1 MIEMCDG
8 FEPACTAD
16 SRQHRFGHAFGNAPS
31 YLDMGKIQR
40 TLKIDY
46 TEYEFLDT
54 PCSMADHIATRI
66 TGLSTENLGVRTF
79 KKSRRRTLAWSNG
92 N

>member
-31 YLDMGKIQR
+31 YLDMGKILR
-40 TLKIDY
+40 TLKIDS
-46 TEYEFLDT
+46 TEYEFLDI
-54 PCSMADHIATRI
+54 PCSVFFLFGFLD
-66 TGLSTENLGVRTF
+66 LFTE
-79 KKSRRRTLAWSNG
+79 KLA
-92 N
+92 

>member
-1 MIEMCDG
+1 MSEKYMTIREMCDE

-31 YLDMGKIQR
+31 YLDMGKILR
-40 TLKIDY
+40 TLKIDS

-54 PCSMADHIATRI
+54 PCR
-66 TGLSTENLGVRTF
+66 LSFCSVF
-79 KKSRRRTLAWSNG
+79 F
-92 N
+92 

>member
-40 TLKIDY
+40 TFED
-46 TEYEFLDT
+46 
-54 PCSMADHIATRI
+54 
-66 TGLSTENLGVRTF
+66 
-79 KKSRRRTLAWSNG
+79 
-92 N
+92 